1 MTSVRNGHT
10 ATEQAGAGAGPF
22 GATQEAGA
30 RWVAGLIGEGI
41 TSSCEPT
48 NSTPLG
54 STG

>member
-10 ATEQAGAGAGPF
+10 AKEQAGAGPF
-22 GATQEAGA
+22 GATQQAGA
-30 RWVAGLIGEGI
+30 RWVAGLIGEGV
-41 TSSCEPT
+41 TSSCEPM